1 MMSKIQQLKNHYLK
15 RSEKMRNKMF
25 IIISILSVLVISQFL
40 FAQEMMQERDRDQ
53 LKIHQKLNLTE
64 EQQEKAEVLKLTH
77 QKEMI
82 DLKANLE
89 KRKIEMA
96 ELKNKG
102 NYTREEF
109 LSKTNEIIS
118 ARNQIVLSLANHQ
131 MDVYQILDETQK
143 KEWNKMSGEF
153 GERREK
159 KMMKMMRDV
168 DVDVKVE

>member
-1 MMSKIQQLKNHYLK
+1 MKRKKIV
-15 RSEKMRNKMF
+15 F
-25 IIISILSVLVISQFL
+25 IVILSAFLVSQSL
-40 FAQEMMQERDRDQ
+40 YAQEMREGKDRDQ
-53 LKIHQKLNLTE
+53 FKIHQKLNLTE
-64 EQQEKAEVLKLTH
+64 EQQEKTDILKLAH
-77 QKEMI
+77 QKEMV
-82 DLKANLE
+82 DLKANLD

-118 ARNQIVLSLANHQ
+118 ARNQIALSMANHQ

-143 KEWNKMSGEF
+143 KEWNKFSKNF

-159 KMMKMMRDV
+159 RMMKMMKDV
-168 DVDVKVE
+168 DVQVE

>member
-1 MMSKIQQLKNHYLK
+1 MRIKIFAL
-15 RSEKMRNKMF
+15 
-25 IIISILSVLVISQFL
+25 IAIISALLVSQDL
-40 FAQEMMQERDRDQ
+40 FAQEMMVHKRNSNQMQ
-53 LKIHQKLNLTE
+53 IHQKLNLTE
-64 EQQEKAEVLKLTH
+64 EQQDKVDVLRLTH
-77 QKEMI
+77 QKEMV

-109 LSKTNEIIS
+109 LSKTDEIIS
-118 ARNQIVLSLANHQ
+118 ARNKIALSLANHQ

-143 KEWNKMSGEF
+143 KEWNRFSKNF

-159 KMMKMMRDV
+159 RMMKMMKDV
-168 DVDVKVE
+168 DVRVE